1 MKKEL
6 SDKYGHK
13 KSGRIIYRSSH
24 AVAHLSPSL
33 NLIQSYE

>member
-1 MKKEL
+1 MATKKA
-6 SDKYGHK
+6 HK